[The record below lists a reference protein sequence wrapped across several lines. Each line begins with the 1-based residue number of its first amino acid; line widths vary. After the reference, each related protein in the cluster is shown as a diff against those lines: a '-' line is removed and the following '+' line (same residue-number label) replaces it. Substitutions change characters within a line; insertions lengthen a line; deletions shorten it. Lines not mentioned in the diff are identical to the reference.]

1 MEEKIL
7 VTGCAGF
14 IGFHVCKELLNK
26 GAFVIGLDNLNDY
39 YDVSLK
45 KARLKQL
52 NKLSKNNKVDFIF
65 VKADLKD
72 ENSLKNIS
80 KLNLPKKVIHLAAQA
95 GVRHSIE
102 KPSEYINSNLVGF
115 GNVLQFCKDNQVEHL
130 IYASSSSIYGGN
142 KKIPFSEKDFV
153 DYPVS
158 LYAATKKSN
167 ELMAHSY
174 SHLFKLP
181 STGIRL
187 FTVYGPWG
195 RPDMAPM
202 IFTKSILSSKPIK
215 IFNNGDMYRDFTYID
230 DVSEVILKLLHLP
243 PKYLNDNKKLN
254 SLELPEITPHRI
266 INIGSSNPINLLEFI
281 EILEQEINIKA
292 IRVFEKMQLGD
303 VKKTYADT
311 SYIKDLINYKPNT
324 SLKNGIRELVKWYK
338 NFYIK
343 QSFNSFT

>member
-14 IGFHVCKELLNK
+14 IGFHVCLKLLKK
-26 GAFVIGLDNLNDY
+26 GFFVIGLDNLNNY
-39 YDVSLK
+39 YDVGLK
-45 KARLKQL
+45 KARLKEL
-52 NKLSKNNKVDFIF
+52 EKFSKTNCKGEFF
-65 VKADLKD
+65 FFKADLKD

-80 KLNLPKKVIHLAAQA
+80 DLYLPKKVIHLAAQA
-95 GVRHSIE
+95 GVRYSIE
-102 KPSEYINSNLVGF
+102 NPSEYINSNLVGF
-115 GNVLQFCKDNQVEHL
+115 ANVLEFCKGNHVEHL

-202 IFTKSILSSKPIK
+202 IFTKSILSAKPIK
-215 IFNNGDMYRDFTYID
+215 IFNNGKMYRDFTYID
-230 DVSEVILKLLHLP
+230 DVSEAIIKLLYIP
-243 PKYLNDNKKLN
+243 PKYLNDNKDLN
-254 SLELPEITPHRI
+254 TLELPELTPHRI

-281 EILEQEINIKA
+281 EILEHEINIKA

-311 SYIKDLINYKPNT
+311 SYIKNLINFKPHT
-324 SLKNGIRELVKWYK
+324 TLENGIREFVQWYK
-338 NFYIK
+338 NFYNPI
-343 QSFNSFT
+343 

>member
-14 IGFHVCKELLNK
+14 IGFHVCKQLIKK
-26 GAFVIGLDNLNDY
+26 GFFVIGLDNLNDY
-39 YDVSLK
+39 YDVNLK
-45 KARLKQL
+45 KARLKEL
-52 NKLSKNNKVDFIF
+52 GKFLKNNNNGEFLF
-65 VKADLKD
+65 VKADLKN
-72 ENSLKNIS
+72 ENTLKNIS
-80 KLNLPKKVIHLAAQA
+80 KEYAPKKVIHLAAQA
-95 GVRHSIE
+95 GERHSIE
-102 KPSEYINSNLVGF
+102 NPSSYIYSNLVGF
-115 GNVLQFCKDNQVEHL
+115 GNMLEFCKNNQVEHL

-158 LYAATKKSN
+158 IYAATKKSN

-181 STGIRL
+181 LTGIRL

-202 IFTKSILSSKPIK
+202 IFTKSILSAKPIK

-230 DVSEVILKLLHLP
+230 DVIEAILKLLHMP
-243 PKYLNDNKKLN
+243 PKYFNDNKNLN
-254 SLELPEITPHRI
+254 SSELPELTPHRI
-266 INIGSSNPINLLEFI
+266 INIGSGNPINLLDFI
-281 EILEQEINIKA
+281 EILEKELNKKA
-292 IRVFEKMQLGD
+292 LRVFEKMQLGD

-311 SYIKDLINYKPNT
+311 SYIKI
-324 SLKNGIRELVKWYK
+324 
-338 NFYIK
+338 
-343 QSFNSFT
+343 

>member
-14 IGFHVCKELLNK
+14 IGFHLCKQLLIK
-26 GAFVIGLDNLNDY
+26 GLFVIGIDNLNNY
-39 YDVSLK
+39 YSVSLK
-45 KARLKQL
+45 KARLKEL
-52 NKLSKNNKVDFIF
+52 EKISKNNTKGEFLF
-65 VKADLKD
+65 LKADLKN
-72 ENSLKNIS
+72 ENTFKNIS
-80 KLNLPKKVIHLAAQA
+80 KIHLPKKVIHLAAQA
-95 GVRHSIE
+95 GVRYSIE
-102 KPSEYINSNLVGF
+102 NPREYINSNLIGF
-115 GNVLQFCKDNQVEHL
+115 GNVLEFCKNSQVEHL

-202 IFTKSILSSKPIK
+202 IFTKSILSAKPIK
-215 IFNNGDMYRDFTYID
+215 IFNNGDMYRDFTYVD
-230 DVSEVILKLLHLP
+230 DVSEALLKLVDKP
-243 PKYLNDNKKLN
+243 PKYFNDNKNLN
-254 SLELPEITPHRI
+254 LSELPELTPHRI

-281 EILEQEINIKA
+281 EILEHEIKIKA
-292 IRVFEKMQLGD
+292 IKSFEKMQLGD

-311 SYIKDLINYKPNT
+311 TYIKDLINFKTNT
-324 SLKNGIRELVKWYK
+324 SLKDGIRKFVKWYK
-338 NFYIK
+338 NFYNICDI
-343 QSFNSFT
+343 

>member
-14 IGFHVCKELLNK
+14 IGFHVCKQLLNK
-26 GAFVIGLDNLNDY
+26 GLFVLGVDNMNDY
-39 YDVSLK
+39 YDVNLK
-45 KARLKQL
+45 KARLKEL
-52 NKLSKNNKVDFIF
+52 EKFAERNINAEFLFI
-65 VKADLKD
+65 KADLKD
-72 ENSLKNIS
+72 KNTLKKIP
-80 KLNLPKKVIHLAAQA
+80 KIHLPRKVIHLAAQA

-102 KPSEYINSNLVGF
+102 NPSAYINSNIVGF
-115 GNVLQFCKDNQVEHL
+115 SNILEFCKNNKIDHL

-174 SHLFKLP
+174 SHLFKVP
-181 STGIRL
+181 TTGIRL

-202 IFTKSILSSKPIK
+202 IFTKSIISEKQIR
-215 IFNNGDMYRDFTYID
+215 IFNGGDMYRDFTYID
-230 DVSEVILKLLHLP
+230 DVSEAILKLLNLP
-243 PKYLNDNKKLN
+243 PKYLNDDKNLN
-254 SLELPEITPHRI
+254 LSELPELVPHRI
-266 INIGSSNPINLLEFI
+266 INIGSSNPINLLKFI
-281 EILEQEINIKA
+281 EILENEINIKA
-292 IRVFEKMQLGD
+292 IKVFEGMQLGD

-311 SYIKDLINYKPNT
+311 TFIQNLINFKPQT
-324 SLKNGIRELVKWYK
+324 SLENGIKEFVKWYK
-338 NFYIK
+338 NFY
-343 QSFNSFT
+343 

>member
-7 VTGCAGF
+7 ITGCAGF
-14 IGFHVCKELLNK
+14 IGFHVCKKLLNM
-26 GAFVIGLDNLNDY
+26 GSFIIGLDNLNDY
-39 YDVSLK
+39 YDVGLK
-45 KARLKQL
+45 KARLEEL
-52 NKLSKNNKVDFIF
+52 NKFSKNNCKGEFLF
-65 VKADLKD
+65 FKADLKD

-80 KLNLPKKVIHLAAQA
+80 KVLIPKKVIHLAAQT

-102 KPSEYINSNLVGF
+102 NPMLYINSNLLGF
-115 GNVLQFCKDNQVEHL
+115 GNILEFCKKNKVEHL

-174 SHLFKLP
+174 SHLFKIP

-202 IFTKSILSSKPIK
+202 IFTKSILSAKPIK

-230 DVSEVILKLLHLP
+230 DVSDAIIKLLYMP
-243 PKYLNDNKKLN
+243 PKYLNDNKDLN
-254 SLELPEITPHRI
+254 SSELPELTPHRI
-266 INIGSSNPINLLEFI
+266 INISSSNHINLLEFI
-281 EILEQEINIKA
+281 ETLEKEINIKA
-292 IRVFEKMQLGD
+292 HRVFEKMQLGD

-311 SYIKDLINYKPNT
+311 SYLKDLINFKPNT
-324 SLKNGIRELVKWYK
+324 TLKNGVREFVRWYK
-338 NFYIK
+338 NFYK
-343 QSFNSFT
+343 S

>member
-7 VTGCAGF
+7 VTGSAGF
-14 IGFHVCKELLNK
+14 IGFHVCKKLINE
-26 GAFVIGLDNLNDY
+26 GFFIIGLDNLNDY
-39 YDVSLK
+39 YDVGLK
-45 KARLKQL
+45 KARLKEL
-52 NKLSKNNKVDFIF
+52 DKFSRNNNNNGEFLFI
-65 VKADLKD
+65 KGDLR
-72 ENSLKNIS
+72 NANTLKNIA
-80 KLNLPKKVIHLAAQA
+80 KLHLPNKVIHLAAQA
-95 GVRHSIE
+95 GVRNSIE
-102 KPSEYINSNLVGF
+102 NPSTYISSNLVGF
-115 GNVLQFCKDNQVEHL
+115 GNVLQFCRENQVEHL

-153 DYPVS
+153 DYPIS

-215 IFNNGDMYRDFTYID
+215 IFNNGNMYRDFTYID
-230 DVSEVILKLLHLP
+230 DVSEAILKLLFKP
-243 PKYLNDNKKLN
+243 PEYYNDNKSLN
-254 SLELPEITPHRI
+254 STELPENTPHRI
-266 INIGSSNPINLLEFI
+266 INIGSSRPISLLEFI
-281 EILEQEINIKA
+281 EILEREIDKKA

-311 SYIKDLINYKPNT
+311 SYIKDLINFNPHT
-324 SLKNGIRELVKWYK
+324 SLENGIKQFINWYK
-338 NFYIK
+338 NFY
-343 QSFNSFT
+343 

>member
-14 IGFHVCKELLNK
+14 IGFHVSKQLLNK
-26 GAFVIGLDNLNDY
+26 DLFVIGLDNLNDY
-39 YDVSLK
+39 SDVRLK
-45 KARLKQL
+45 KARLKEIE
-52 NKLSKNNKVDFIF
+52 KFSKNNSKGEFLF
-65 VKADLKD
+65 VKADLHD
-72 ENSLKNIS
+72 ENTLKNIS
-80 KLNLPKKVIHLAAQA
+80 KQYLPKKVIHLAAQA

-102 KPSEYINSNLVGF
+102 KPTEYINSNLVGF
-115 GNVLQFCKDNQVEHL
+115 GNVLEFCKDNQIEHL
-130 IYASSSSIYGGN
+130 IYASSSAIYGGN

-153 DYPVS
+153 DYPLS

-202 IFTKSILSSKPIK
+202 IFTKSIISSKPIK

-230 DVSEVILKLLHLP
+230 DITEAIMKLLYIP
-243 PKYLNDNKKLN
+243 PKYLNDNKDLN
-254 SLELPEITPHRI
+254 LLELSELTPHRI
-266 INIGSSNPINLLEFI
+266 INIGSSNPVNLLNFI
-281 EILEQEINIKA
+281 EILENEINIKA
-292 IRVFEKMQLGD
+292 ITVFEKMQLGE
-303 VKKTYADT
+303 VRKTYADI
-311 SYIKDLINYKPNT
+311 SYIRDLINFKPRT
-324 SLKNGIRELVKWYK
+324 SLKNGIREFVKWYK
-338 NFYIK
+338 NFY
-343 QSFNSFT
+343 

>member
-14 IGFHVCKELLNK
+14 IGFHVCKQLIKK
-26 GAFVIGLDNLNDY
+26 GLFVIGLDNLNNY
-39 YDVSLK
+39 YDISLK
-45 KARLKQL
+45 RARLKEIE
-52 NKLSKNNKVDFIF
+52 NFSKNNIKGEFLFI
-65 VKADLKD
+65 KADLKD
-72 ENSLKNIS
+72 EKILKNIS
-80 KLNLPKKVIHLAAQA
+80 KVHLPKKVIHLAAQA

-102 KPSEYINSNLVGF
+102 NPRAYINSNLVGF
-115 GNVLQFCKDNQVEHL
+115 GNVLEFCKDNQVDHL

-215 IFNNGDMYRDFTYID
+215 IFNNGEMFRDFTYID
-230 DVSEVILKLLHLP
+230 DVSEAILKLLHLP
-243 PKYLNDNKKLN
+243 PKYLNDDKNLN
-254 SLELPEITPHRI
+254 SSELPELTPHRI

-281 EILEQEINIKA
+281 DILESEINIKA

-311 SYIKDLINYKPNT
+311 SYIEDLINYKPNT
-324 SLKNGIRELVKWYK
+324 SLKNGIREFVKWYK
-338 NFYIK
+338 NFYK
-343 QSFNSFT
+343 LFS

>member
-1 MEEKIL
+1 MDEKIL

-14 IGFHVCKELLNK
+14 IGFHVCKQLLNK
-26 GAFVIGLDNLNDY
+26 GLFVIGLDNINDY
-39 YDVSLK
+39 YDVLLK
-45 KARLKQL
+45 KARLKEL
-52 NKLSKNNKVDFIF
+52 DKFSKNKSNGEFLFI
-65 VKADLKD
+65 KGDLTD

-80 KLNLPKKVIHLAAQA
+80 KLYLPKKVIHLAAQA
-95 GVRHSIE
+95 GVRYSI
-102 KPSEYINSNLVGF
+102 KNPSAYINSNLVGF
-115 GNVLQFCKDNQVEHL
+115 SNILEFCKDNQVKHL

-142 KKIPFSEKDFV
+142 RKVPFSEKDFV

-230 DVSEVILKLLHLP
+230 DVSEAILKLLYLP
-243 PKYLNDNKKLN
+243 PKYLNDNINLN
-254 SLELPEITPHRI
+254 SSELPELTPHRI
-266 INIGSSNPINLLEFI
+266 INIGSGNPINLLDFI
-281 EILEQEINIKA
+281 EIIENEINIKA

-303 VKKTYADT
+303 VKKTYADN
-311 SYIKDLINYKPNT
+311 SYLKDLIKFKPHT
-324 SLKNGIRELVKWYK
+324 SLKSGIREFVKWYK
-338 NFYIK
+338 NFYK
-343 QSFNSFT
+343 

>member
-1 MEEKIL
+1 MDEKIL

-14 IGFHVCKELLNK
+14 IGFHVCKQLLNK
-26 GAFVIGLDNLNDY
+26 GLFVIGLDNINDY
-39 YDVSLK
+39 YDVLLK
-45 KARLKQL
+45 KARLKEL
-52 NKLSKNNKVDFIF
+52 DKFSKNKSNGEFLFI
-65 VKADLKD
+65 KGDLTD

-80 KLNLPKKVIHLAAQA
+80 KLYLPKKVIHLAAQA
-95 GVRHSIE
+95 GVRYSI
-102 KPSEYINSNLVGF
+102 KNPSSYINSNLVGF
-115 GNVLQFCKDNQVEHL
+115 SNILEFCKDNQVKHL

-142 KKIPFSEKDFV
+142 RKVPFSEKDFV

-230 DVSEVILKLLHLP
+230 DVSEAILKLLYLP
-243 PKYLNDNKKLN
+243 PKYLNDNINLN
-254 SLELPEITPHRI
+254 SSELPELTPHRI
-266 INIGSSNPINLLEFI
+266 INIGSGNPINLLDFI
-281 EILEQEINIKA
+281 EIIENEINIKA

-303 VKKTYADT
+303 VKKTYADN
-311 SYIKDLINYKPNT
+311 SYLKDLIKFKPHT
-324 SLKNGIRELVKWYK
+324 SLRNGIREFVRWYK
-338 NFYIK
+338 NFYK
-343 QSFNSFT
+343 